1 MEMRNKKIKGK
12 DEKDYKES

>member
-1 MEMRNKKIKGK
+1 MRNKKIKGK